1 MIKIIIGLNLF
12 TLLRRKT
19 ERHLPVYDKLSVGAV
34 VSQLCMTVYFSSYFE
49 IIYVLFL
56 RQPRF
61 VFPFTQ
67 SLQDSVQRVH
77 VGNIMLWLP
86 SAPILRDVPFCGP
99 NVPHRGSIIQF
110 VPPTGSC
117 ICMRVWQPRDWLV
130 YARPGVYLTCTS
142 LYSTFRPI
150 ALTAALAQWARCS
163 GFMA

>member
-1 MIKIIIGLNLF
+1 LIKIIIGLNLF

-117 ICMRVWQPRDWLV
+117 ICMRVWHAWLV
-130 YARPGVYLTCTS
+130 YARAAVYLTYPS
-142 LYSTFRPI
+142 LYCMVRPI
-150 ALTAALAQWARCS
+150 SPTAAIAQLEKCS
-163 GFMA
+163 GFMG